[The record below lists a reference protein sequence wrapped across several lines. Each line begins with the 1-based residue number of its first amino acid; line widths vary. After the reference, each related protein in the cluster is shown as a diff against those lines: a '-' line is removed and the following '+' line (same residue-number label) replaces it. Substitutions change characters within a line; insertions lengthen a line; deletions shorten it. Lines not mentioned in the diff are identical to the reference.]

1 MYYVYVL
8 KSDTTGKH
16 YIGSTGDLKTR
27 LKQHKNNVTRS
38 IKNRGSYKLIY
49 TETFTTCK
57 EARKREKTIKLFKG
71 NRQFKRLIKTNSSM
85 V

>member
-16 YIGSTGDLKTR
+16 YIGSTGDLNTR
-27 LKQHKNNVTRS
+27 LKQHNNNVTRS
-38 IKNRGSYKLIY
+38 IKNRGPYKLVH

-57 EARKREKTIKLFKG
+57 EARQREKVIKLFKG
-71 NRQFKRLIKTNSSM
+71 NRQFKRLINTNSS
-85 V
+85 VV